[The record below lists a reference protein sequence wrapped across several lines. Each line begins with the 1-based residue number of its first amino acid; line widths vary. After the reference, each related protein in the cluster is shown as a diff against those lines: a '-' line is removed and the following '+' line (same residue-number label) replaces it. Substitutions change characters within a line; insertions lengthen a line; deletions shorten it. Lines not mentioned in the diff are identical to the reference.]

1 MRHSRDSNARGLSKP
16 VVYGTAGYR
25 TGGLAES
32 DGSGGQLVSGVSNQT
47 LYIGGGIAV
56 AGGLLLWTL
65 SSPSEGG
72 KRTLPE
78 RA

>member
-32 DGSGGQLVSGVSNQT
+32 NGSSGQLVSGMSNQT
-47 LYIGGGIAV
+47 LYIGGGIAIV
-56 AGGLLLWTL
+56 GGVLLWTL
-65 SSPSEGG
+65 SSSGSG